1 MRFAVLLFASAIS
14 VSPVNPLVLQAV
26 ADYYDGPAVE
36 LTPPIVATT
45 AVLKVAP
52 PPPPAPPVPVP
63 AEFEPWIVRAGHKC
77 EGITPGLIAAQVFSE
92 SSFTTSAVSYSNALG
107 PGQFIPETWARWG
120 VDADGDGSIDPFS
133 IADSVMALAD
143 FMCFNVDSVKAGITE
158 GKISGDPVE
167 LALAAYNAGLGAVQH
182 ARGMPDGGDYSTQTR
197 PYVAKIRGLEKS
209 FDAALENRV

>member
-26 ADYYDGPAVE
+26 SDYSAGPE
-36 LTPPIVATT
+36 LTAPAVATT
-45 AVLKVAP
+45 SAPQVAP
-52 PPPPAPPVPVP
+52 PPAPAPPVPVP
-63 AEFEPWIVRAGHKC
+63 AEFEPWIQRAGHKC
-77 EGITPGLIAAQVFSE
+77 AGITPGLIAAQVYTE
-92 SSFTTSAVSYSNALG
+92 STFVVTATSYSNAQG

-120 VDADGDGSIDPFS
+120 VDADADGSTDPYS

-143 FMCFNVDSVKAGITE
+143 FMCFNIDSVRADIAAGKVT
-158 GKISGDPVE
+158 GDPVD

-182 ARGMPDGGDYSTQTR
+182 AGGMPEGGDYSTQTQ
-197 PYVAKIRGLEKS
+197 PYVAKIRGLETS